1 MSRVSKFVLRLRTTV
16 SRSNAVP
23 PRRSMT
29 ALFMEVV
36 NYALSV
42 SYWRSA
48 HRRLGDGTAQRI
60 EGACKLTLIGTR

>member
-23 PRRSMT
+23 PRRMT
-29 ALFMEVV
+29 ALFVEVV

-60 EGACKLTLIGTR
+60 EGACKLILIGTR

>member
-23 PRRSMT
+23 PRRMT
-29 ALFMEVV
+29 ALFVEVV

-42 SYWRSA
+42 PYWRSA

-60 EGACKLTLIGTR
+60 EGARKLTLIGTR